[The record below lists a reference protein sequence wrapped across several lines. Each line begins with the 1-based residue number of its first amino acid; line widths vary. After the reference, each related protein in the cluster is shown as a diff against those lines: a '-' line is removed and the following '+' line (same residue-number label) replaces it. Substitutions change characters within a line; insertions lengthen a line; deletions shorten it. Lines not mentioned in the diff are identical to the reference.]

1 MEQKKPGMRT
11 LLGTV
16 LLCVIVLAGCT
27 GIPGTP
33 ITPTIT
39 PMTQDTVNTQPT
51 TTTVASVSGSVKDV
65 SEANNRFTFD
75 LYSNLAKDPEYAGS
89 NLFFSPFSIS
99 SALAITYEGAHG
111 TTADEIRS
119 VFHLPSDIAAMR
131 QGFAETNAGI
141 NKGSAGYI
149 LRTAN
154 ALWAEKTYPFL
165 PGYISTASK
174 YYGANVT
181 NLDFISQ
188 PEESRSIINH
198 WVEQTTENKIKDLI
212 PAGAIDPMTR
222 LVITNAVYFKGTW
235 VRQFDKNNTRDA
247 DFRVSPE
254 KTVKVS
260 MMQRTDEDTVYR
272 YTETGDVQVLMMPY
286 AHSSDK
292 GLSMLIILPKGE
304 NLTVA
309 ENVLDTA
316 GLSGIQNSLIAQRVK
331 VFLPKFKLET
341 EYRLPDT
348 LAAMGMPTAFSST
361 ADFSGMDGTKS
372 LFIGDVI
379 HKAFVDVNEEGTE
392 AAAATAVVMKLSAAP
407 GEHPIPVFN
416 ADHPFVF
423 IIQDDETGTILFM
436 GRVMNPAG

>member
-1 MEQKKPGMRT
+1 MEQKKIGMWT
-11 LLGTV
+11 IVGTV

-27 GIPGTP
+27 GVPGTT
-33 ITPTIT
+33 TPTIT
-39 PMTQDTVNTQPT
+39 PTAQDTANTHPT

-65 SEANNRFTFD
+65 AEANNRFTFD
-75 LYSNLAKDPEYAGS
+75 LYSYLTKDPKYAES

-99 SALAITYEGAHG
+99 SALAITYEGARG
-111 TTADEIRS
+111 MTADEIRS
-119 VFHLPSDIAAMR
+119 VFHLPNDNAAMR

-141 NKGSAGYI
+141 NKGSASYI

-165 PGYISTASK
+165 PGYISIASQ

-181 NLDFISQ
+181 NLDFINQ
-188 PEESRSIINH
+188 PEESRTIINH
-198 WVEQTTENKIKDLI
+198 WVEQKTENKIKDLI
-212 PAGAIDPMTR
+212 PAGVIDPMTR

-235 VRQFDKNNTRDA
+235 VKQFDKNNTRDA

-260 MMQRTDEDTVYR
+260 MMQRTDEDAVYR
-272 YTETGDVQVLMMPY
+272 YTETDDIQVLAMPY
-286 AHSSDK
+286 AHSSGK
-292 GLSMLIILPKGE
+292 ELSMLVILPKGN
-304 NLTVA
+304 NLTAA
-309 ENVLDTA
+309 ENVLDLAT
-316 GLSGIQNSLIAQRVK
+316 LSGIQNSSITQRVK

-341 EYRLPDT
+341 EYYLPDT

-361 ADFSGMDGTKS
+361 ADFSGMDGTKN
-372 LFIGDVI
+372 LVIGDVI

-392 AAAATAVVMKLSAAP
+392 AAAATAVVMKLSAVP
-407 GEHPIPVFN
+407 EERQIPVFN
-416 ADHPFVF
+416 ADHPFIF
-423 IIQDDETGTILFM
+423 IIQDDETGTILFI